1 MVTEWSRPNTRSYEC
16 RAAHLGRSNHGEEFG
31 SIMPTDRD
39 WVPDVVTG
47 YNTDIDT
54 CTITKGSTNKISAGQ
69 SLELH
74 RAQKARAQSAERRA
88 QSAEATQGTATT
100 ISCWRGQKAKP
111 DLRCEVNMQGKE
123 IAPSQCAQRGSAS
136 THNTHLSLAQEIG
149 PRGRDR
155 EAIAGRNAAT
165 TIKRATAVDIR
176 YHCRE
181 GGTRQIKVVPCRT
194 TCSHVSMTKCLDRR
208 RALLVNAEGAAKAE
222 QHAYQR

>member
-39 WVPDVVTG
+39 WVLDVVTG

-88 QSAEATQGTATT
+88 QRPHKALQRQSLVGEARRRSQTCVARS
-100 ISCWRGQKAKP
+100 ICKAKRSHRVSARKEAAQVRTTRTFP
-111 DLRCEVNMQGKE
+111 WRKRLVHEDE
-123 IAPSQCAQRGSAS
+123 IARRSPAEMLRQQSKERRQSTSVTTAEKVARGEARS
-136 THNTHLSLAQEIG
+136 HL
-149 PRGRDR
+149 
-155 EAIAGRNAAT
+155 
-165 TIKRATAVDIR
+165 
-176 YHCRE
+176 
-181 GGTRQIKVVPCRT
+181 
-194 TCSHVSMTKCLDRR
+194 
-208 RALLVNAEGAAKAE
+208 AER
-222 QHAYQR
+222 HARMYR

>member
-39 WVPDVVTG
+39 WVLDVVTG

-74 RAQKARAQSAERRA
+74 RAQKARAQSAERRGHTRHCNDNLLLA
-88 QSAEATQGTATT
+88 RPEGEARPAL
-100 ISCWRGQKAKP
+100 RGQYA
-111 DLRCEVNMQGKE
+111 RQ
-123 IAPSQCAQRGSAS
+123 
-136 THNTHLSLAQEIG
+136 
-149 PRGRDR
+149 RDR
-155 EAIAGRNAAT
+155 TESVRAKRQRKYAQHVPCLGARGYSTRT
-165 TIKRATAVDIR
+165 TRSQDDRRHRRCDNNQRATAVDISC
-176 YHCRE
+176 HKSS
-181 GGTRQIKVVPCRT
+181 GTRRSKVSPCRT

>member
-39 WVPDVVTG
+39 WVLDVVTG

-88 QSAEATQGTATT
+88 QRPHKALQRQSLVGEARRRSQTCVARS
-100 ISCWRGQKAKP
+100 ICKAKRSHRVSARKEAAQVRTARTLP
-111 DLRCEVNMQGKE
+111 WRKRIVHEDNEVARRSPAAALRQQSKE
-123 IAPSQCAQRGSAS
+123 RRQSTSVTTAEKVARGEARS
-136 THNTHLSLAQEIG
+136 HL
-149 PRGRDR
+149 
-155 EAIAGRNAAT
+155 
-165 TIKRATAVDIR
+165 
-176 YHCRE
+176 
-181 GGTRQIKVVPCRT
+181 
-194 TCSHVSMTKCLDRR
+194 
-208 RALLVNAEGAAKAE
+208 AER
-222 QHAYQR
+222 HARMYR